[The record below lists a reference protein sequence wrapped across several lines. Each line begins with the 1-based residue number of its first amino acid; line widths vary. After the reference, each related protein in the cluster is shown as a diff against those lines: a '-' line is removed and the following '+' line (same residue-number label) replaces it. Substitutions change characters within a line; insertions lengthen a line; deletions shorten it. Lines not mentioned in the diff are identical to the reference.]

1 MGGDGHAE
9 TSEPDGSA
17 GKRIFLVEDHAVFRH
32 GIEAFLRKYQPM
44 CVCTHA
50 DGPSPLEGGSNL
62 RCLF

>member
-1 MGGDGHAE
+1 MGG
-9 TSEPDGSA
+9 A
-17 GKRIFLVEDHAVFRH
+17 GASGPGPPARAGRPRLFLVEDHAVFRH